1 MTCGLEKVL
10 KFQRRTTD
18 DVFQTR
24 PINVDASYQDS
35 GFCFRHK
42 VGTLCVQMPS
52 KQIGGY
58 RMKYIRETVLTILIA
73 FLLTPTILFA
83 APHEPSPAGGNYLEL
98 NPKLGLIQTEAP
110 WFPELTGPLTIE
122 AWIYVDESLPNLNVF
137 SLVGQT
143 DRFNCFIFGLPVD
156 EDEDNVTD
164 TQIGISSQGTTDNST
179 VTTGMLPIRQWVHYV
194 ATIDRGAA
202 IGSDGYIA
210 NKWKKSELAAP
221 NDNHLLLGGLP
232 TMSTMPQIPGVKERF
247 ASGVYI
253 DELRISNV
261 VRYKGNYDVPIRAFT
276 VDTNTIALYHFDEV
290 SDQRYED
297 SSSSQIPLIRREIDP
312 EILAKSEEKT
322 ESPLS
327 EGERELLQLIREGI
341 VYYDSLL
348 ESGQVDFLRTVTS
361 VEFPGLYPEIQ
372 RMSSGTWKGTI
383 EFSGRKVR
391 GIETADAVQYDTD
404 RDFPIKGTEQ
414 FAYDG
419 ETFETL
425 RETSRGLLLERRSDI
440 VYDTSND
447 PRAWG
452 WTFGDA
458 RTSWVMMIDSLDV
471 QQIEEARLND
481 SDVYYL
487 KGNLLGM
494 VTELWLNPK
503 KSYRPERYV
512 LSTPALVNDLKRIIT
527 TDVQFKKVAPDLW
540 FPESAKE
547 VTTAIDLKT
556 DTKTDV
562 ATTTIQFTNI
572 QINEPISDARFSIE
586 PPPGATVVDSRT
598 RESFEI
604 PEENK

>member
-1 MTCGLEKVL
+1 
-10 KFQRRTTD
+10 
-18 DVFQTR
+18 
-24 PINVDASYQDS
+24 
-35 GFCFRHK
+35 
-42 VGTLCVQMPS
+42 
-52 KQIGGY
+52 
-58 RMKYIRETVLTILIA
+58 MKYLRGTFLIILIGI
-73 FLLTPTILFA
+73 LMTPIILFA
-83 APHEPSPAGGNYLEL
+83 IPHEPSPAGGGWLEL
-98 NPKLGLIQTEAP
+98 NPKLGQVQTEAP
-110 WFPELTGPLTIE
+110 WFPELTGMLTIE

-143 DRFNCFIFGLPVD
+143 DRFNCFILGLPVD
-156 EDEDNVTD
+156 EDEDNVMD
-164 TQIGISSQGTTDNST
+164 TQIGISSQGTTDNSM
-179 VTTGMLPIRQWVHYV
+179 VTTGTLPIRQWVHYV

-210 NKWKKSELAAP
+210 GKWEKSELAVP
-221 NDNHLLLGGLP
+221 NDNHLLVGGLP
-232 TMSTMPQIPGVKERF
+232 TLSAIPPIPGVKERF

-261 VRYKGNYDVPIRAFT
+261 VRYKGNYDVPTRAFAA
-276 VDTNTIALYHFDEV
+276 DTDTIGLYHFDEV
-290 SDQRYED
+290 SKQRYED
-297 SSSSQIPLIRREIDP
+297 SSTSQIPLIRREIAP

-327 EGERELLQLIREGI
+327 KEEEALLQLIRQGI
-341 VYYDSLL
+341 VHYNSLL
-348 ESGQVDFLRTVTS
+348 ESGRADFLRTVTS
-361 VEFPGLYPEIQ
+361 VEFPGLYPGMR
-372 RMSSGTWKGTI
+372 RMSSGTWEGTI

-391 GIETADAVQYDTD
+391 GIVTKDTIHYDID

-425 RETSRGLLLERRSDI
+425 REKSRRLVLERRSEI

-458 RTSWVMMIDSLDV
+458 KTPFVMVIDSLDV
-471 QQIEEARLND
+471 QQIEEVRFND
-481 SDVYYL
+481 SDVYHL
-487 KGNLLGM
+487 KGNLLG
-494 VTELWLNPK
+494 VAIELWLNPK

-512 LSTPALVNDLKRIIT
+512 FSKPSVNDLKHIT
-527 TDVQFKKVAPDLW
+527 TTDIKFKEIAPDLW
-540 FPESAKE
+540 FPESARHVE
-547 VTTAIDLKT
+547 TAIDLKT

-572 QINEPISDARFSIE
+572 RINEPIPDARFSIE
-586 PPPGATVVDSRT
+586 PPPGASVFDMRT

-604 PEENK
+604 PKENK